1 MSTPADRGPP
11 AWGAIAAR
19 SGGALLAIAPF
30 LPPLLLALGAGS
42 LAVELDG
49 LWAPFCHRL
58 PERSLFLLGAPLP
71 LCSRCLGLVVG
82 LGAGLAAAWPY
93 AGLRVLRWAVSFG
106 LAFLFVELTT
116 QDLGWHPVFHPTRL
130 LSGLLVAF
138 PIGAAAG
145 HAAVTGVVLVPSDV
159 SPAAEPLGSLQRAT
173 DSLRRATIPPTE
185 VGGQGLPSVT
195 RKSCK
200 IAPAN
205 AMIEAAAQ
213 AQRQA

>member
-1 MSTPADRGPP
+1 MSPPADRPPP
-11 AWGAIAAR
+11 AWGMLAAR
-19 SGGALLAIAPF
+19 SAGALLAIAPF
-30 LPPLLLALGAGS
+30 LPPLLLAAGAS
-42 LAVELDG
+42 ALAVELDG

-58 PERSLFLLGAPLP
+58 PERSLSLLGAPLP

-93 AGLRVLRWAVSFG
+93 AGVRALRWAVSFG

-145 HAAVTGVVLVPSDV
+145 HAAVTGVALVPPGAS
-159 SPAAEPLGSLQRAT
+159 AAPG
-173 DSLRRATIPPTE
+173 P
-185 VGGQGLPSVT
+185 
-195 RKSCK
+195 
-200 IAPAN
+200 
-205 AMIEAAAQ
+205 
-213 AQRQA
+213 